1 MYLIAYFSAEGNTK
15 RVALELNKVL
25 NADVYEI
32 EPKVKYTKEDLNW
45 MDKNSRSSVEMKDKS
60 SRPEIVKKDL
70 DMSKYDK
77 IYLGFPIWW
86 YTAPTIINTFLESY
100 DFDNKTVILFATSG
114 GSKWG
119 KTVEDLKV
127 SASKTVF
134 VEGKVNPKDF
144 TWVN

>member
-32 EPKVKYTKEDLNW
+32 EPKVKYTMEDLNW

-77 IYLGFPIWW
+77 VYLGFPIWW

-100 DFDNKTVILFATSG
+100 DFDNKTIVLFATSG

>member
-15 RVALELNKVL
+15 RVAMELNKVL

-45 MDKNSRSSVEMKDKS
+45 MDKNSRSSVEMKNKS

-134 VEGKVNPKDF
+134 VKGKVNPKDF

>member
-100 DFDNKTVILFATSG
+100 DFDNKTIILFATSG